1 MHLHFRI
8 YLSIPAGMNAT
19 TSVFIAET
27 RRFRGIRGVPVI
39 AIPTQLSNQS
49 AVSIWYSASLR
60 IYRWLCLRVHE
71 KVCDMFSHLVT
82 SCAGDRHNMP
92 RPLQT
97 DRCPF
102 DLESG
107 VRVACDVGYLCA
119 NFSLPRPLCSRLRP
133 DVRDSQT
140 SDAYHRF
147 MPLPGAGA

>member
-1 MHLHFRI
+1 
-8 YLSIPAGMNAT
+8 
-19 TSVFIAET
+19 
-27 RRFRGIRGVPVI
+27 
-39 AIPTQLSNQS
+39 
-49 AVSIWYSASLR
+49 
-60 IYRWLCLRVHE
+60 
-71 KVCDMFSHLVT
+71 MFSHLVT

-147 MPLPGAGA
+147 MPLPGAGRNKRKFEEKNTRCVLYSKEEFRVTRLHTANTTSRVGHTTATTVILAPFELHRTSLLSVRAHLSLSLSLFK